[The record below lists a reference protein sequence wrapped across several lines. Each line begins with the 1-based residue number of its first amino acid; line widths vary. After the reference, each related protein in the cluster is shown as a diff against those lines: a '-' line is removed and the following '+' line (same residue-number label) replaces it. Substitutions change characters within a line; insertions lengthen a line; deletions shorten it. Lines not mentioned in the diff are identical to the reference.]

1 MVTKRYIV
9 VAYDIADDERRNR
22 VSGILAMYGW
32 RVNKSVFECFLKDSD
47 IEELKKNIASQIK
60 KNEDIVLYYYLC
72 RDCMRKIERVGKHP
86 SGPQTVELI

>member
-47 IEELKKNIASQIK
+47 IKELKKNIANQIR
-60 KNEDIVLYYYLC
+60 KNEDVVLYYYLC
-72 RDCMRKIERVGKHP
+72 RNCVRKIERVGKLP
-86 SGPQTVELI
+86 PGSQTVKVI